1 MVYDDRKGRD
11 YLDDLS
17 SNNFNEGTRVRN
29 VQTHNERAIKIVVAV
44 VVAAVI
50 AAIYYLSDFQDAP
63 DEVRSSTKPAVR
75 APAMQVTSPE
85 HTVGSM
91 PTIRSS
97 EPEEV
102 TVTIENYRFKGDS
115 QRITCSGTTG
125 NISCKAA
132 QPQD

>member
-1 MVYDDRKGRD
+1 MVYDDRKGRN
-11 YLDDLS
+11 YLNDLS

-29 VQTHNERAIKIVVAV
+29 AQTGNERIVKVVGAV

-50 AAIYYLSDFQDAP
+50 AAIYYLSDFRDAP
-63 DEVRSSTKPAVR
+63 AEVRNPTKPAVH
-75 APAMQVTSPE
+75 APAMQLTTPE
-85 HTVGSM
+85 HSVGSM
-91 PTIRSS
+91 PTIKSS

-102 TVTIENYRFKGDS
+102 TVTLENYRFKGDS